1 MPLSCAQRSN
11 PCSCE
16 VRVTPMYY
24 NGSQVGDDK
33 VRWSLKWW
41 PHQLEAGHCGALIAI
56 GLNPSTASAEAGRV
70 TLDPTLR
77 RLEAL
82 RRREGLACVVMLNVW
97 PIRATDPAGLGAW
110 LSDNRHDHAHV
121 TLQGETVW
129 AHAVCNDPP
138 RVWLP
143 CWGAWQPSGTL
154 ARYRHRQAIAAATE
168 SLRRLR
174 SVGTDRVVCLGRTST
189 GQPRHPLYTRADAPL
204 EPWP

>member
-1 MPLSCAQRSN
+1 MSANQYL
-11 PCSCE
+11 
-16 VRVTPMYY
+16 
-24 NGSQVGDDK
+24 GSQHASPDNAL
-33 VRWSLKWW
+33 RWSLWW
-41 PHQLEAGHCGALIAI
+41 EPATPDLGAAGTLIAI

-82 RRREGLACVVMLNVW
+82 RRREGLARVVMLNLW
-97 PIRATDPAGLGAW
+97 PVRATDPEGLSAW

-121 TLQGETVW
+121 TLQSETVW
-129 AHAVCNDPP
+129 AHAVYNDPP
-138 RVWLP
+138 CVWLP

-174 SVGTDRVVCLGRTST
+174 GVGTDRVVCLGRTST

-204 EPWP
+204 EVWP